1 MIAGEEPTERHM
13 ALLMPGA
20 TMEDSF
26 WVWLPEGGDLPGLNV
41 TLGLPWKEP
50 YELTVL
56 ADRGDADYARE
67 QAAMESALTG
77 GRLVLVSGRPVLP
90 DACRD
95 TTDGQTPLANYATA
109 DYFDLWEIQIVVADA
124 TQPAT

>member
-1 MIAGEEPTERHM
+1 M
-13 ALLMPGA
+13 
-20 TMEDSF
+20 
-26 WVWLPEGGDLPGLNV
+26 
-41 TLGLPWKEP
+41 
-50 YELTVL
+50 
-56 ADRGDADYARE
+56 
-67 QAAMESALTG
+67 
-77 GRLVLVSGRPVLP
+77 LVSGRPVLP